1 MTKIRK
7 LFSALALF
15 VAATAVA
22 QYNLP
27 TKNSNGK
34 VVYYYEVPPKETI
47 YSITRKF
54 NVTREELMRLN
65 PSLIDG
71 LRAGSTIIIAEVNNP
86 EFMKLDETEP
96 EVVPE
101 ENAGEP
107 DGKETDEPAP
117 AEEKQNGT
125 ETVAVEETYPE
136 ETVTSPATEKQI
148 ADEAEDAADSSDYIN
163 VAVVLPFMLD
173 SEGVTRNAQN
183 QLNFYRGML
192 LALDQLSADDV
203 KMRVVAVDS
212 EGAPEKVGAFI
223 SSPEFGNM
231 DYIVAPGDS
240 LSIEALAAAADTTG
254 ATVLNMFAVKN
265 DAHLRHESV
274 LQANIPHTEMYNA
287 AIAGFIKN
295 FPDKKVLFLNA
306 TDIPADKQS
315 FVSQLGDQLIKSG
328 IPWETIDYSGKLTLE
343 QLTDLPKHDY
353 VFVPTSSSREA
364 LLKIIPSLIEFKNA
378 TPESDSQI
386 FGYPEWVVLRGDIK
400 ENLHRMNAI
409 VYSRFSTD
417 LDGSD
422 VMAVNMAYS
431 KWFGS
436 EPAPS
441 FPDTML
447 LGYDT
452 MSWLITTASSGIE
465 TPYRGLQNAFNISE
479 VKNGGDVN
487 TALYFITFGA
497 DGRLTAE
504 TL

>member
-1 MTKIRK
+1 MIKIRK

-27 TKNSNGK
+27 TKNNNGK

-54 NVTREELMRLN
+54 NVTREELLRLN

-86 EFMKLDETEP
+86 DFTKLDEKEP
-96 EVVPE
+96 EEVPE
-101 ENAGEP
+101 EVAEEQT
-107 DGKETDEPAP
+107 GKETDKPAP
-117 AEEKQNGT
+117 AEEKQAET
-125 ETVAVEETYPE
+125 ETVAVEETYPD
-136 ETVTSPATEKQI
+136 ETVISPATEEQVPGE
-148 ADEAEDAADSSDYIN
+148 ADEDANNSDFIN
-163 VAVVLPFMLD
+163 VAVILPFMLD

-192 LALDQLSADDV
+192 LAIDQLPADDA
-203 KMRVVAVDS
+203 KMRVVAVDC
-212 EGAPEKVGAFI
+212 EGEPEKVAAFI

-231 DYIVAPGDS
+231 DYIVAPSDS
-240 LSIEALAAAADTTG
+240 LSIEALATAADTTG

-295 FPDKKVLFLNA
+295 FHDKKVLFLNA

-315 FVSQLGDQLIKSG
+315 FISQLSDQLIKSG

-353 VFVPTSSSREA
+353 VFIPTSSSREA
-364 LLKIIPSLIEFKNA
+364 LLKIIPTLIEFKNA
-378 TPESDSQI
+378 APESDSRL

-400 ENLHRMNAI
+400 ENLHRMNAT

-422 VMAVNMAYS
+422 VKAVNMAYS
-431 KWFGS
+431 KWFGT
-436 EPAPS
+436 EPTPS

-452 MSWLITTASSGIE
+452 MAWLITTASSGIE
-465 TPYRGLQNAFNISE
+465 TPYRGLQNAFTITE

-497 DGRLTAE
+497 DGRITAE